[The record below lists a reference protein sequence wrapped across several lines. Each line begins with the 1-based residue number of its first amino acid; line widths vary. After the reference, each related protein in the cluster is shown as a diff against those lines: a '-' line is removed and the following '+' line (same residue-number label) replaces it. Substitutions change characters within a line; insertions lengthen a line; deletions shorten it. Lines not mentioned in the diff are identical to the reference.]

1 MTEPYL
7 LCMLGLSFTPE
18 LARAVD
24 AKQGQLARE
33 LGAYVSGRKP
43 HTFLAPGESA
53 EAAFSGRTLTRLR
66 EIKRARDPHDV
77 FRANFPILR

>member
-1 MTEPYL
+1 VLPPGEA
-7 LCMLGLSFTPE
+7 GFDQ
-18 LARAVD
+18 ARAVD

-33 LGAYVSGRKP
+33 LGAYVSGCKP

-53 EAAFSGRTLTRLR
+53 EAAFSGWTLTRLR

-77 FRANFPILR
+77 FRADFPILG